1 MACRFSFLH
10 SLSLSL
16 SLSPLFLCLPLH
28 PFPLPR
34 LFLPPLSFPSLFFLP
49 ISFSPPLSSSLPFLP
64 LTIQSFL
71 VSMMNLGDS
80 DSDLYQ
86 LLKQIDYQPSDFHSG
101 RLKHISLPQC
111 TNKDARTSFETALHG
126 VFSEFHPKNF
136 LVGGGR
142 AGGEVRKGKEAWS
155 VKSTSF

>member
-1 MACRFSFLH
+1 MTCQVSFP
-10 SLSLSL
+10 
-16 SLSPLFLCLPLH
+16 LSPFLFPFFSPSYFLASPSLPSSS
-28 PFPLPR
+28 LPS
-34 LFLPPLSFPSLFFLP
+34 LPSPSLPPFSLFFLSSSSTLP
-49 ISFSPPLSSSLPFLP
+49 LFSPSLFSSSPPLLH
-64 LTIQSFL
+64 LTPQSFL

-111 TNKDARTSFETALHG
+111 TNKDARASFETALHG
-126 VFSEFHPKNF
+126 VFSEFYP

-142 AGGEVRKGKEAWS
+142 GGGRAR
-155 VKSTSF
+155 

>member
-1 MACRFSFLH
+1 
-10 SLSLSL
+10 
-16 SLSPLFLCLPLH
+16 
-28 PFPLPR
+28 
-34 LFLPPLSFPSLFFLP
+34 
-49 ISFSPPLSSSLPFLP
+49 
-64 LTIQSFL
+64 
-71 VSMMNLGDS
+71 MMNLGDS

-111 TNKDARTSFETALHG
+111 TNKDARASFETALHG
-126 VFSEFHPKNF
+126 VFSEFHPNNF

-142 AGGEVRKGKEAWS
+142 GGGEVREGKEDWY